1 MQHISAEIAR
11 WALLILGQVY
21 LLKYRLFVQRI
32 DKIGAALCITMAAMQ
47 CIGCLITD
55 LIHDNPDC
63 HHGQAIRVGTA
74 LREVPAEDSD

>member
-1 MQHISAEIAR
+1 MHHIPSDVAF

-55 LIHDNPDC
+55 LIH
-63 HHGQAIRVGTA
+63 R
-74 LREVPAEDSD
+74 R

>member
-1 MQHISAEIAR
+1 MTHITIAG

-21 LLKYRLFVQRI
+21 LLKYRLFGQRI

-55 LIHDNPDC
+55 LI
-63 HHGQAIRVGTA
+63 T
-74 LREVPAEDSD
+74 

>member
-1 MQHISAEIAR
+1 MRGEPMQHISAEIAG

-55 LIHDNPDC
+55 LIH
-63 HHGQAIRVGTA
+63 R
-74 LREVPAEDSD
+74 R